1 MSIQQGTG
9 DELVTTYKDAVTR
22 TVSVGG
28 DQIAYRD
35 LGPRTGIPVV
45 FLTHLSANLDNW
57 DPRVVD
63 GIAAQR
69 RVITVDYRGVGGSMG
84 AVRDS
89 VEAMADD
96 AAAFIRALG
105 LDRVDILGLS
115 LGGMVAQSLTL
126 RHQEL
131 VRKLILAGTGPA
143 GGEGI
148 QNVTRI
154 ANRDLARALLTFQDP
169 KVFLFFTRT
178 LNGKRSAADFL
189 ARLKERTVGRDRT
202 ITFPG
207 YRTQLK
213 AIHHWGLQD
222 PDDLSVIRQPVLAV
236 NGDNDRMVP
245 TINTKDL
252 AGRIPGSEL
261 IIYPDAGHGGIFQ
274 HHRSFVTSA
283 LDFLDR

>member
-1 MSIQQGTG
+1 MSSQQGAG
-9 DELVTTYKDAVTR
+9 DGLVTAYKDSVTR
-22 TVSVGG
+22 TATVEEA
-28 DQIAYRD
+28 QIAYRD

-69 RVITVDYRGVGGSMG
+69 RVITADYRGVGSSTG

-96 AAAFIRALG
+96 AVAFIRALG
-105 LDRVDILGLS
+105 FDRVDVLGLS
-115 LGGMVAQSLTL
+115 LGGMIAQSLAL
-126 RHQEL
+126 RFPDL
-131 VRKLILAGTGPA
+131 VRRLILAGTGPA

-148 QNVTRI
+148 ANVTSI
-154 ANRDLARALLTFQDP
+154 ANRDLARALLTLQDP

-178 LNGKRSAADFL
+178 SNGKRSAAEFL
-189 ARLKERTVGRDRT
+189 ARLKERTAGRDRP
-202 ITFPG
+202 ITFRG

-213 AIHHWGLQD
+213 AIHRWGLQE
-222 PDDLSVIRQPVLAV
+222 PHDLSAIRQPVLAV

-245 TINTKDL
+245 TVNTEDL
-252 AGRIPGSEL
+252 ARRIPGSEL

-274 HHRSFVTSA
+274 HHRSFVAQA
-283 LDFLDR
+283 LEFLDR